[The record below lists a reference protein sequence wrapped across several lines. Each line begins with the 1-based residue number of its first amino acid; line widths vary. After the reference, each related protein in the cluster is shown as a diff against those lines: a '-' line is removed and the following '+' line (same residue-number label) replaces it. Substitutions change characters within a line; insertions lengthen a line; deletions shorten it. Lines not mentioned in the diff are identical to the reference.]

1 MRATRCEPILVCLLV
16 ATLAIACSAETDS
29 VARGKSADAP
39 AAEESPAAA
48 TQPLDSHEML
58 NAALWQQT
66 SAEYEAAARQAY
78 RLARVNLDL
87 ALEDPEWS
95 AIPTPA
101 ANSAQLPPA
110 VLLDLDETVFDN
122 SRYEARIILEYGK
135 YTSQTFRQWC
145 EESAASAV
153 PGATEFLR
161 YAAGRS
167 VAIIYFSARSEKLRA
182 CTLRNLERLGLPIG
196 DDANTLLLRTGGGKA
211 EHRREV
217 AMRRRVLLVLG
228 DNLDDF
234 MEGSDAPADERRR
247 MARRHA
253 DYWGSKW
260 IILPNAMYG
269 HWEAAFFDFD
279 YRLPRS
285 ELLRRKLQGL
295 KK

>member
-1 MRATRCEPILVCLLV
+1 M
-16 ATLAIACSAETDS
+16 LAIGCSAGTGS
-29 VARGKSADAP
+29 VARGKNAGAP

-48 TQPLDSHEML
+48 ALPRGSHEML

-66 SAEYEAAARQAY
+66 SAEYEASARQAY

-95 AIPTPA
+95 AVPTPA
-101 ANSAQLPPA
+101 AHSAQLPPA
-110 VLLDLDETVFDN
+110 VMLDLDETVFDN
-122 SRYEARIILEYGK
+122 ARYEARIILEYGK

-153 PGATEFLR
+153 PGVTEFLR
-161 YAAGRS
+161 YAARRG
-167 VAIIYFSARSEKLRA
+167 VAIIYFSARSAELRA
-182 CTLRNLERLGLPIG
+182 CTLRNLERLGLPMG
-196 DDANTLLLRTGGGKA
+196 DDASTLLFRGGGDKA
-211 EHRREV
+211 GQRREI
-217 AMRRRVLLVLG
+217 AMGYRVLLVLG

-234 MEGSDAPADERRR
+234 VEGSHAPADERRR
-247 MARRHA
+247 KAQRYA

-279 YRLPRS
+279 YGLPRS

-295 KK
+295 RK

>member
-1 MRATRCEPILVCLLV
+1 VCATRCKPILICLLV
-16 ATLAIACSAETDS
+16 AMLAIACSAETGS
-29 VARGKSADAP
+29 VTRAKSDDAP
-39 AAEESPAAA
+39 ATEESPAAR
-48 TQPLDSHEML
+48 PLNSHEML

-78 RLARVNLDL
+78 RLARVNLDF
-87 ALEDPEWS
+87 ALKDPAWS
-95 AIPTPA
+95 AVPTPE

-110 VLLDLDETVFDN
+110 VMLDLDETVFDN
-122 SRYEARIILEYGK
+122 ARYEARIILEYGK
-135 YTSQTFRQWC
+135 YTSETFRQWC
-145 EESAASAV
+145 EEAAASAV

-161 YAAGRS
+161 YAAGRR

-196 DDANTLLLRTGGGKA
+196 TDANTLLLRTGGGK
-211 EHRREV
+211 EQHRREI
-217 AMRRRVLLVLG
+217 ALRYRVLLILG

-234 MEGSDAPADERRR
+234 IEGSQAPADERRR
-247 MARRHA
+247 MAQRHA
-253 DYWGSKW
+253 DHWGSKW

-285 ELLRRKLQGL
+285 ELLRRKLEGL
-295 KK
+295 RK

>member
-1 MRATRCEPILVCLLV
+1 M
-16 ATLAIACSAETDS
+16 LAIACSAGTGS
-29 VARGKSADAP
+29 VARGNGTGAP
-39 AAEESPAAA
+39 AAEEGQAAA
-48 TQPLDSHEML
+48 LPLGSHEML

-66 SAEYEAAARQAY
+66 SGEYEASTRQAY

-95 AIPTPA
+95 AVATPA
-101 ANSAQLPPA
+101 ADSAQLPPA
-110 VLLDLDETVFDN
+110 VMLDLDETVLDN
-122 SRYEARIILEYGK
+122 ARYEARIILEYGK

-196 DDANTLLLRTGGGKA
+196 DQATTLLLRTDGGKEA
-211 EHRREV
+211 HRREI
-217 AMRRRVLLVLG
+217 AMRYRVLLVLG

-234 MEGSDAPADERRR
+234 LEGSQAPADERRR
-247 MARRHA
+247 IAQRYA
-253 DYWGSKW
+253 DHWGSKW
-260 IILPNAMYG
+260 IILPNAIYG

-295 KK
+295 RK

>member
-1 MRATRCEPILVCLLV
+1 VCATRCKPILVCPLV
-16 ATLAIACSAETDS
+16 AMLAIACSAETGS
-29 VARGKSADAP
+29 VAQAKSGDAP
-39 AAEESPAAA
+39 AAEQSPAATA
-48 TQPLDSHEML
+48 RPLGSHEML

-87 ALEDPEWS
+87 ALEDPAWS
-95 AIPTPA
+95 AVPTPE

-110 VLLDLDETVFDN
+110 VMLDLDETVFDN
-122 SRYEARIILEYGK
+122 ARYEARIILEYGK
-135 YTSQTFRQWC
+135 YTSETFSQWC
-145 EESAASAV
+145 EEGAASAV

-182 CTLRNLERLGLPIG
+182 CTLRNLERLELPIG
-196 DDANTLLLRTGGGKA
+196 TDANTLLLRAGGGKE
-211 EHRREV
+211 EHRREI
-217 AMRRRVLLVLG
+217 ALRYRVLLILG

-234 MEGSDAPADERRR
+234 VDGSQTPADERRR
-247 MARRHA
+247 LAQRHA
-253 DYWGSKW
+253 DRWGSKW

-285 ELLRRKLQGL
+285 ELLKRKLEGL
-295 KK
+295 RK